1 MIYVTDNYTTLNDK
15 IHDNMDF
22 FIWVNLFCIFL
33 LILGLFSGVF
43 FNWVLGSIVILF
55 SVFYEFYL
63 WAKLTKVELKIA
75 LTDYGI
81 RGDRVHLASKFNKK
95 TYGGHSDEFYVV
107 YSDLIGYKL
116 KPENSINLIN
126 VNQNKFD
133 DLDYRFTN
141 LTSENLAKV
150 VETFEKFGVKRLD

>member
-1 MIYVTDNYTTLNDK
+1 MIYASDNYTTFSDK
-15 IHDNMDF
+15 IADNMDF

-43 FNWVLGSIVILF
+43 YNWVLGSIVILF

-63 WAKLTKVELKIA
+63 WAKLTKVSLKIA

-81 RGDRVHLASKFNKK
+81 RGDRVHLASKFNKSAHQ
-95 TYGGHSDEFYVV
+95 GHSDEFYVV

-116 KPENSINLIN
+116 KSNNSIKLIN
-126 VNQNKFD
+126 KNQNNFD

-141 LTSENLAKV
+141 ISPESLQTIC
-150 VETFEKFGVKRLD
+150 ETFEKFGVEKLE